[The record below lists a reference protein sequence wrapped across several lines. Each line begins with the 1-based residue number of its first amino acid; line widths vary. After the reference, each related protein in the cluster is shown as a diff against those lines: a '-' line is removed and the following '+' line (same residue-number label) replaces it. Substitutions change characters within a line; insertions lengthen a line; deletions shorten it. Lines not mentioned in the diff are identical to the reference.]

1 MSGWPDGQRGV
12 HVLQRHGQPP
22 GGRGQ
27 GGGPGEGQAEA
38 AGEEDAGQ
46 VAEGEAQQQDA
57 HRAGHQ
63 AHRET
68 PLHEEDHQ
76 VSIKIKTIQ
85 TTFKFSN

>member
-1 MSGWPDGQRGV
+1 MSGWADGQRGV
-12 HVLQRHGQPP
+12 HVLQRHGQPQ

-27 GGGPGEGQAEA
+27 GGGQGEGQAEA

-46 VAEGEAQQQDA
+46 DAEGEAQQQDA

-76 VSIKIKTIQ
+76 VSSSKIKTMKTYI
-85 TTFKFSN
+85 